1 MGVLHINMCGSQA
14 VELENTS
21 TRKVTKY
28 MVVLTTIGVQDT
40 EETIVL
46 GTEQDGS
53 RCVRAVGGTCCHIV
67 ILYSESRLLWS
78 FHYGE
83 TL

>member
-1 MGVLHINMCGSQA
+1 MGVSSDVCGCVLQA

-53 RCVRAVGGTCCHIV
+53 R
-67 ILYSESRLLWS
+67 
-78 FHYGE
+78 
-83 TL
+83 